1 MNNIREAMQAK
12 GLTQQQVAEHLG
24 VSRQAVQR
32 WCQGFPPSTERLNAL
47 ATFLGVTVG
56 YLTGSEKATDVQFV
70 TDAEAPL
77 PGDEYI
83 RVNVLDVSGACAGEI
98 EALGEENAKIVGGVD
113 FFKPFLRQLCGVT
126 SLSKLDI
133 INTIGDSMEPTISRS
148 SFALIDRN
156 QNLLLSDGIYCFTIA
171 GSLFVKRVQRRPD
184 GSLKVI
190 SDNTRYDPFIIEP
203 HDSERTIIIGR
214 VVYVFNGMRL

>member
-1 MNNIREAMQAK
+1 M
-12 GLTQQQVAEHLG
+12 
-24 VSRQAVQR
+24 
-32 WCQGFPPSTERLNAL
+32 
-47 ATFLGVTVG
+47 
-56 YLTGSEKATDVQFV
+56 
-70 TDAEAPL
+70 
-77 PGDEYI
+77 
-83 RVNVLDVSGACAGEI
+83 LDVSGACAGEI

-156 QNLLLSDGIYCFTIA
+156 QSLLLSDGIYFA
-171 GSLFVKRVQRRPD
+171 GSIFVKRDQRRPD
-184 GSLKVI
+184 GSIKVI
-190 SDNTRYDPFIIEP
+190 SDNPRYDPFIIEP
-203 HDSERTIIIGR
+203 HDSERTVIIGR